1 MVVAPYATLLAL
13 MVSPQKACENLF
25 RLQKNGACGE
35 YGFYEALDYTP
46 SRLATG
52 QLYAVVQSWMAHH
65 QGMAFQALAHVL
77 LDAPM
82 TERFMSSTVF
92 RSASLLLQ
100 ERVPDAVDLYSPRRH
115 FESHEGMVK
124 PVRYEPRIFYSVDTP
139 APDIQL
145 LSNGHYHLMLTAGG
159 GGYSR
164 WNDIALTRWRSDTTR
179 DNWGAFCYIRDT
191 QTGDV
196 WSNTWQPTGYTSGQ
210 DEEVL
215 FTDAGAEFRRSLGG
229 LSVKTQVVISPEDDV
244 ELRRLTLIHRGRKP
258 RSLELTTYAEV
269 VLAPDVSD
277 LAHPAFSNLF
287 IQTELAPE
295 RDAIL
300 CHRRPRSPDEPG
312 PCLFHMMV
320 VQGLLDVA
328 ETLRMPRQ

>member
-1 MVVAPYATLLAL
+1 
-13 MVSPQKACENLF
+13 
-25 RLQKNGACGE
+25 
-35 YGFYEALDYTP
+35 
-46 SRLATG
+46 
-52 QLYAVVQSWMAHH
+52 MAHH

-115 FESHEGMVK
+115 FESHEGRVK
-124 PVRYEPRIFYSVDTP
+124 PVRYEPRIFYGVDTP

-145 LSNGHYHLMLTAGG
+145 LSNNHYHLMLTTGG

-164 WNDIALTRWRSDTTR
+164 WNNIALTRWRSDTTR
-179 DNWGAFCYIRDT
+179 DNWGAFCYIRDI
-191 QTGDV
+191 QTGNV
-196 WSNTWQPTGYTSGQ
+196 SSNTWQPTAHTSGH
-210 DEEVL
+210 DEEVI
-215 FTDAGAEFRRSLGG
+215 FTDASAEFRRTFDG
-229 LSVKTQVVISPEDDV
+229 LSVKTQVVISPEDDI
-244 ELRRLTLIHRGRKP
+244 ELRRLTLIHRGRQP

-269 VLAPDVSD
+269 VLAPEASD

-287 IQTELAPE
+287 IQTELDPE

-300 CHRRPRSPDEPG
+300 CHRRPRSPDEPS

-320 VQGLLDVA
+320 VHGDNRHNVSF
-328 ETLRMPRQ
+328 ETDRGKISWPWQKPCGCPGNKGRRGAQQHVGVSAGSDPGNTPRHHSAAGAAGDD